1 MAICGWLVLA
11 VACAVGIVGLLLAAS
26 ANGGASGC
34 VGFGVFLI
42 AVAFAFVMIKRHFD
56 RADQL
61 RH

>member
-1 MAICGWLVLA
+1 MLA

-34 VGFGVFLI
+34 VGFGAFLV
-42 AVAFAFVMIKRHFD
+42 AVAAAFVLLKRHFD